1 MGLTDK
7 MAASPLSGLH
17 TFSFSWAACLGI
29 PHANL
34 ELRLSGGGIGG
45 GGGDSRLCAF
55 ELEGHAYQLGA
66 FAFNV
71 PKDGA
76 RRAKPSIS
84 PLGQEGLGR
93 SGGREGAEN
102 PLKII
107 NFHHA

>member
-1 MGLTDK
+1 MILRRWMGLTDK

-29 PHANL
+29 PHVNL

-93 SGGREGAEN
+93 KEGRPE
-102 PLKII
+102 
-107 NFHHA
+107 